1 MVKGAFPEQLKIVGR
16 KRFGK
21 QNASASMMNPQHLRG
36 VQKCSNNAQ
45 ICGSCLFLEHL
56 CLQVGIIWQADHD
69 GSVVNNSNSCWHVRL
84 SSAYEA

>member
-16 KRFGK
+16 KRLGK